1 MTMTVSLIVAVSSNG
16 VIGHDGGLPWHLPA
30 DLKHFK
36 LTTMGHH
43 LIIGRRTWDE
53 VGKPLP
59 GRTMIVVTRSR
70 RFAPEGAKVVRSVEQ
85 ALEIAAEDDEPFI
98 GGGSQ
103 IYRIALARDLVHR
116 IHLTR
121 IHAERSKAT
130 PSSRNSISTTGDWFR
145 RNTTRRTRR
154 TNSTIAS
161 WSMSGEQVLR
171 NPESRSARSN
181 NQRVTENHGIAQR

>member
-1 MTMTVSLIVAVSSNG
+1 MTVSLIVAVSSNG

-36 LTTMGHH
+36 RTTMGHH

-59 GRTMIVVTRSR
+59 GRTMVVVTRSR

-116 IHLTR
+116 IYLTR
-121 IHAERSKAT
+121 IHAEVEGDTFFPEFDLDDWGLVSEEHHEADEKNEFDYSFLLYERS
-130 PSSRNSISTTGDWFR
+130 R
-145 RNTTRRTRR
+145 
-154 TNSTIAS
+154 
-161 WSMSGEQVLR
+161 
-171 NPESRSARSN
+171 
-181 NQRVTENHGIAQR
+181 